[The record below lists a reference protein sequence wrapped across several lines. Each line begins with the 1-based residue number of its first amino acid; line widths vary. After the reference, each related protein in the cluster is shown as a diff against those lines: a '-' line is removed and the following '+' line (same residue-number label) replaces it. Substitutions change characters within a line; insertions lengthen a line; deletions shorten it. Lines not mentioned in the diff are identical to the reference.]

1 MLREWWKKLTNSGR
15 DEAVERE
22 IEREEGSPAERSFE
36 GESVEG
42 HAADAVA
49 EEHLGGF
56 DPLRTFEEDDAPR

>member
-1 MLREWWKKLTNSGR
+1 MVREWWNKLMRGGR

-22 IEREEGSPAERSFE
+22 IEREEASPAERAYE

-56 DPLRTFEEDDAPR
+56 NPQQFEED